1 MKSHLLAQT
10 VKIGGTNITGPLDGI
25 NTIGD
30 IISRILPFLMSIA
43 GIILFFILVWG
54 GIDVMM
60 AQGAPDKIK
69 SGRAKITAGIIGFV
83 LLMLSFMITKL
94 IAYVFNIGEGI
105 L

>member
-1 MKSHLLAQT
+1 MNSRLLAQT
-10 VKIGGTNITGPLDGI
+10 VGIRGTTINGPLTGI

-30 IISRILPFLMSIA
+30 VINVILPFVMSLA

-83 LLMLSFMITKL
+83 LLMLSFLITKL
-94 IAYVFNIGEGI
+94 IAYIFNVGQGMF
-105 L
+105 